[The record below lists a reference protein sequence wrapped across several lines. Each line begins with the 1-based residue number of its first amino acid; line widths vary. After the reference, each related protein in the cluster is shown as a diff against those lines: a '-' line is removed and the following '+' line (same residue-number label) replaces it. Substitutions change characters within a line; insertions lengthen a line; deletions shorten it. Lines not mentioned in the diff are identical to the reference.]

1 MIICHFTV
9 NYIHFLKIR
18 TMGARLSH
26 AIFEE
31 EAPYYAEP
39 LTAIKGQQS
48 STLYVDE
55 RLKLLKVKAK
65 LKKIPKDADDPTQQF
80 SEEREFAWQEKVF
93 GQFEIAAVR
102 EDGMANTSSG
112 ATSAGFG
119 ASAGGGAAN
128 FQSGGSSSSST
139 SYHLYKKQHLS
150 AENLRQIQQLIING
164 GPAGVGGGTGN
175 ANPNPNAGGFPVP
188 LPPASAVGDVL
199 FSKVSGD
206 EFPNIRTRILEEH
219 KLLDRRFG
227 RRSKSKEGGGQK
239 LPKMGTALGYKQPKS
254 MYIMAALEE
263 NEKRYEVELASLSAL
278 GEGLGALEIAPML
291 CTASTNIYSL

>member
-1 MIICHFTV
+1 
-9 NYIHFLKIR
+9 
-18 TMGARLSH
+18 MGARLSH

-102 EDGMANTSSG
+102 EDGMANTGGLNATSSG
-112 ATSAGFG
+112 AASAGFG
-119 ASAGGGAAN
+119 ASAGGG
-128 FQSGGSSSSST
+128 G
-139 SYHLYKKQHLS
+139 
-150 AENLRQIQQLIING
+150 
-164 GPAGVGGGTGN
+164 
-175 ANPNPNAGGFPVP
+175 VP

-239 LPKMGTALGYKQPKS
+239 LPKLGTALGYKQPKS

-291 CTASTNIYSL
+291 YESAAASEAKRKKSLIGPELTDSKIIFSLPGGSKYEFTMELAGQWPDADSRKKAIQKIQEIDLKVVQIHHCNL